1 MKRRTAFAI
10 ASLCFFAGPAIA
22 GEPGFYIGANAVS
35 LLSTYRRPALDREMT
50 AELLAVNDSY
60 VMGTSSVE
68 RTHYTWNVNFG
79 YMLTRNFGVEASF
92 LDLGPFRYSGFGT
105 TTSIQDGTQSPTHL
119 DLDVRSHGPGLAVVG
134 ALPMTNF
141 WELDARLGVLQIKT
155 KSNYQLTDNGGNSTG
170 AQSENSTSMMASVG
184 TAFTVTPHIVLRMDY
199 LRVQHI
205 KEQALGLSYNVDA
218 VTAGIEY
225 VF

>member
-1 MKRRTAFAI
+1 V
-10 ASLCFFAGPAIA
+10 SLCIFAGPAIA
-22 GEPGFYIGANAVS
+22 DETGFYVGANAVS

-50 AELLAVNDSY
+50 AELLGVNDSY

-68 RTHYTWNVNFG
+68 RAHFTWDVNVG
-79 YMLTRNFGVEASF
+79 YMLTRNFGVELSF

-105 TTSIQDGTQSPTHL
+105 TTSTADGTQSLTHL

-141 WELDARLGVLQIKT
+141 WELDARLGAMQIKT
-155 KSNYQLTDNGGNSTG
+155 KSNYQLTENGGNSSG
-170 AQSENSTSMMASVG
+170 ALSENSTSMMASVG

-218 VTAGIEY
+218 VTAGIQY